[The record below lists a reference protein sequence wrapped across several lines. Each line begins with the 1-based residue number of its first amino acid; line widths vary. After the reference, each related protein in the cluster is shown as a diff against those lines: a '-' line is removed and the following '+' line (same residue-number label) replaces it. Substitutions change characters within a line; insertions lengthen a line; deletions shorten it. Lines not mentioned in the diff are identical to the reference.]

1 MIQRKQRKV
10 NKNKHEEVKKLLD
23 ECYVTAK
30 EVADFY
36 GVKAST
42 VWKWVREG
50 KLPAYRIGKGRNY
63 RFKLS
68 ELPKLMS

>member
-1 MIQRKQRKV
+1 M
-10 NKNKHEEVKKLLD
+10 D